1 MLEEILK
8 LVVFQQ
14 SGLDKDLEDLIIS
27 IREKIEES
35 DRLKNS
41 ELNPLEQF
49 QSEFELNQSIDS
61 NLKKLQ
67 IKLSS
72 LKLKQFHRIC
82 NVILSKAKPELVEE
96 ELVLESKV
104 TTIKSEKV
112 SEPIKVTEPVPGT
125 AKVRFLVYEDER
137 FLVDEI
143 VVKEPKP
150 GVFVVPND
158 FTGTIEEDF
167 LDQKKK
173 VVNPYPGVFN
183 NVFEKPENFFESK
196 FFRKLTG
203 SIGGKRLKFSDLNP
217 SFSKELEF
225 KLSETDLIAGID
237 IGGTPTNLLTIAF
250 SNKSSGIQM
259 GSAKIFEVSKKYSNL
274 FSRKIGNIE
283 PLDMKLISDGVK
295 DITDNL
301 FKRFSKRKVKAIA
314 LGIVGGVD
322 LSKPSTGDE
331 SVFQYFFRVMVE
343 ELLSSQFYLIL
354 CGERHT
360 SQVDPTKGE
369 LACDADVKTTKLK
382 RHGHKATLSS
392 GNVVDADLNAAYNII
407 RIVRPFT
414 KVSYSDNTYNL
425 VRLTA

>member
-1 MLEEILK
+1 MLEEVLK
-8 LVVFQQ
+8 LIV
-14 SGLDKDLEDLIIS
+14 
-27 IREKIEES
+27 
-35 DRLKNS
+35 LKNS
-41 ELNPLEQF
+41 ELDKDVEDLILLIQEKVKESDQLKDSELTPLDKF
-49 QSEFELNQSIDS
+49 QSELELNLLIDFS
-61 NLKKLQ
+61 LKKLQ
-67 IKLSS
+67 TKLSS
-72 LKLKQFHRIC
+72 LKVKQFNRIC
-82 NVILSKAKPELVEE
+82 NVILSRTKPELVEE
-96 ELVLESKV
+96 ELVLESKI
-104 TTIKSEKV
+104 TTIKSDKV
-112 SEPIKVTEPVPGT
+112 SEPVKVISPVTGT
-125 AKVRFLVYEDER
+125 AKARFLVYDDER
-137 FLVDEI
+137 FFVDEI
-143 VVKEPKP
+143 VTQEPKP
-150 GVFVVPND
+150 GVVIVPTD

-167 LDQKKK
+167 LEQKKK
-173 VVNPYPGVFN
+173 VVNPYPGVFTS
-183 NVFEKPENFFESK
+183 VFEKPENFFESK

-217 SFSKELEF
+217 SFSKESEF

-283 PLDMKLISDGVK
+283 PTDLKLISDGVK

-301 FKRFSKRKVKAIA
+301 FKRFSKRGVKAIA

-322 LSKPSTGDE
+322 LSKPSIGDE

-343 ELLSSQFYLIL
+343 ELLVSKFYLIL

-360 SQVDPTKGE
+360 RQVDPTKGE
-369 LACDADVKTTKLK
+369 LACDIDVKTTKLK

-392 GNVVDADLNAAYNII
+392 GNIVDADLNAAYNII

>member
-322 LSKPSTGDE
+322 LSKPSTCDE

-369 LACDADVKTTKLK
+369 LACDTDVKTTKLK

-392 GNVVDADLNAAYNII
+392 GNIVDADLNAAYNII

>member
-1 MLEEILK
+1 
-8 LVVFQQ
+8 
-14 SGLDKDLEDLIIS
+14 
-27 IREKIEES
+27 
-35 DRLKNS
+35 
-41 ELNPLEQF
+41 
-49 QSEFELNQSIDS
+49 
-61 NLKKLQ
+61 
-67 IKLSS
+67 
-72 LKLKQFHRIC
+72 
-82 NVILSKAKPELVEE
+82 
-96 ELVLESKV
+96 
-104 TTIKSEKV
+104 
-112 SEPIKVTEPVPGT
+112 
-125 AKVRFLVYEDER
+125 
-137 FLVDEI
+137 
-143 VVKEPKP
+143 
-150 GVFVVPND
+150 
-158 FTGTIEEDF
+158 
-167 LDQKKK
+167 
-173 VVNPYPGVFN
+173 
-183 NVFEKPENFFESK
+183 
-196 FFRKLTG
+196 
-203 SIGGKRLKFSDLNP
+203 
-217 SFSKELEF
+217 
-225 KLSETDLIAGID
+225 
-237 IGGTPTNLLTIAF
+237 
-250 SNKSSGIQM
+250 
-259 GSAKIFEVSKKYSNL
+259 
-274 FSRKIGNIE
+274 
-283 PLDMKLISDGVK
+283 MKLISDGVK

>member
-1 MLEEILK
+1 MLEEVLK
-8 LVVFQQ
+8 LIVFQQ
-14 SGLDKDLEDLIIS
+14 SSLGKDVEDLIIS

-35 DRLKNS
+35 DQLKNS
-41 ELNPLEQF
+41 ELTPLEQF

-82 NVILSKAKPELVEE
+82 NVILSRTKPELLEE

-104 TTIKSEKV
+104 TTIKSDKV
-112 SEPIKVTEPVPGT
+112 SEPVKVVALTPGI

-137 FLVDEI
+137 FLVDET
-143 VVKEPKP
+143 VTQEPKP
-150 GVFVVPND
+150 GIVIVPND

-167 LDQKKK
+167 LELKKK
-173 VVNPYPGVFN
+173 VVNPYPGLFSD
-183 NVFEKPENFFESK
+183 VFEKPENFFESK

-203 SIGGKRLKFSDLNP
+203 SVGGKHLKFSDLNP
-217 SFSKELEF
+217 SFSKESDL
-225 KLSETDLIAGID
+225 KLSETDLVAGID
-237 IGGTPTNLLTIAF
+237 IGGTPTNLLTVAF
-250 SNKSSGIQM
+250 SNKSSGIQI

-274 FSRKIGNIE
+274 FTRKIGKIE
-283 PLDMKLISDGVK
+283 PSDLKLLEKGVS

-301 FKRFSKRKVKAIA
+301 SKRFSKRGVKAIA
-314 LGIVGGVD
+314 LGIVSGVD

-331 SVFQYFFRVMVE
+331 SVFQYFFRMLVE
-343 ELLSSQFYLIL
+343 ELLKSKFSLIL

-369 LACDADVKTTKLK
+369 LACDTDVKTTKLK

-392 GNVVDADLNAAYNII
+392 GNIVDADLNAAYNII
-407 RIVRPFT
+407 RIIRPFT

>member
-1 MLEEILK
+1 MLEEVLK
-8 LVVFQQ
+8 LIVFQQ
-14 SGLDKDLEDLIIS
+14 SNLDKDVEDLILS
-27 IREKIEES
+27 IKEKIAES
-35 DRLKNS
+35 DQLKES
-41 ELNPLEQF
+41 DLTPLEKF
-49 QSEFELNQSIDS
+49 QDELELKLSIDS
-61 NLKKLQ
+61 SLKKLQ
-67 IKLSS
+67 IKFSS
-72 LKLKQFHRIC
+72 LKLKQFHQIC
-82 NVILSKAKPELVEE
+82 NVILSKTKPELLEE

-183 NVFEKPENFFESK
+183 SVFEKPENFFESK

-217 SFSKELEF
+217 SFSKESDI
-225 KLSETDLIAGID
+225 KLSDTDLIAGID

-283 PLDMKLISDGVK
+283 PLDMKLISDGIK

-343 ELLSSQFYLIL
+343 ELLNSQFYLIL

-392 GNVVDADLNAAYNII
+392 GNIVDADLNAAYNII

>member
-1 MLEEILK
+1 MLEEVLK
-8 LVVFQQ
+8 LIVFQQ
-14 SGLDKDLEDLIIS
+14 SSLGKDVEDLIIS
-27 IREKIEES
+27 IKENIEKS
-35 DRLKNS
+35 DQLNNSDLTPLDKFQTELELK
-41 ELNPLEQF
+41 L
-49 QSEFELNQSIDS
+49 SIDS

-96 ELVLESKV
+96 ELILESKV

-112 SEPIKVTEPVPGT
+112 SEPIKVTEPVPGI

-137 FLVDEI
+137 FLVDEL

-173 VVNPYPGVFN
+173 VVNPYSGVFAS
-183 NVFEKPENFFESK
+183 VFEKPENFFESK

-203 SIGGKRLKFSDLNP
+203 SIGGKRLKLSDLNP
-217 SFSKELEF
+217 SFSKESDI
-225 KLSETDLIAGID
+225 KLSDTDLIAGID

-283 PLDMKLISDGVK
+283 PLDMKLISDGIK

-322 LSKPSTGDE
+322 LSKPSTVDE

-343 ELLSSQFYLIL
+343 ELLNSQFYLIL

-360 SQVDPTKGE
+360 SQVDPTNGE

-425 VRLTA
+425 IRLTA

>member
-1 MLEEILK
+1 M
-8 LVVFQQ
+8 
-14 SGLDKDLEDLIIS
+14 
-27 IREKIEES
+27 
-35 DRLKNS
+35 
-41 ELNPLEQF
+41 
-49 QSEFELNQSIDS
+49 
-61 NLKKLQ
+61 
-67 IKLSS
+67 
-72 LKLKQFHRIC
+72 
-82 NVILSKAKPELVEE
+82 
-96 ELVLESKV
+96 
-104 TTIKSEKV
+104 
-112 SEPIKVTEPVPGT
+112 
-125 AKVRFLVYEDER
+125 
-137 FLVDEI
+137 
-143 VVKEPKP
+143 
-150 GVFVVPND
+150 
-158 FTGTIEEDF
+158 
-167 LDQKKK
+167 
-173 VVNPYPGVFN
+173 NPYPGAFTS
-183 NVFEKPENFFESK
+183 VFEKPENFFESK

-322 LSKPSTGDE
+322 LSKPSTCDE

-392 GNVVDADLNAAYNII
+392 GNIVDADLNAAYNII

>member
-27 IREKIEES
+27 VQEKIEEL
-35 DRLKNS
+35 DKLKDS
-41 ELNPLEQF
+41 ELTPLEQF

-61 NLKKLQ
+61 SLKKLQ
-67 IKLSS
+67 IKFSS

-82 NVILSKAKPELVEE
+82 NVILSKTKPELVEE
-96 ELVLESKV
+96 ELVLESKI
-104 TTIKSEKV
+104 TTIKSDKV
-112 SEPIKVTEPVPGT
+112 SEPVKVISPVSGI
-125 AKVRFLVYEDER
+125 AKARFLVYENER
-137 FLVDEI
+137 FFVDEI
-143 VVKEPKP
+143 VTQEPKP
-150 GVFVVPND
+150 GVVIVPTN

-167 LDQKKK
+167 LEQKKK
-173 VVNPYPGVFN
+173 VVNPYPGVFTS
-183 NVFEKPENFFESK
+183 VFEKPEKFFDSK

-217 SFSKELEF
+217 SFSKESEF
-225 KLSETDLIAGID
+225 KLSETDLVAGID

-283 PLDMKLISDGVK
+283 PTDSKLISDGVK

-301 FKRFSKRKVKAIA
+301 FKRFSKRGVKAIA

-343 ELLSSQFYLIL
+343 ELLGSKFYLIL

-369 LACDADVKTTKLK
+369 LACDIDVKTTKLK

-392 GNVVDADLNAAYNII
+392 GNIVDADLNAAYNII

>member
-1 MLEEILK
+1 MLEEVLK
-8 LVVFQQ
+8 LIVFHQ
-14 SGLDKDLEDLIIS
+14 SSLGKDVEDLIIS
-27 IREKIEES
+27 IKENIEKS
-35 DRLKNS
+35 DQLNNSDLTPLDKFQTELELK
-41 ELNPLEQF
+41 L
-49 QSEFELNQSIDS
+49 SIDS

-96 ELVLESKV
+96 ELILESKV

-112 SEPIKVTEPVPGT
+112 SEPIKVTEPVPGI

-137 FLVDEI
+137 FLVDEL

-173 VVNPYPGVFN
+173 VVNPYSGVFAS
-183 NVFEKPENFFESK
+183 VFEKPENFFESK

-203 SIGGKRLKFSDLNP
+203 SIGGKRLKLSDLNP
-217 SFSKELEF
+217 SFSKESDI
-225 KLSETDLIAGID
+225 KLSDTDLIAGID

-283 PLDMKLISDGVK
+283 PLDMKLISDGIK

-322 LSKPSTGDE
+322 LSKPSTVDE

-343 ELLSSQFYLIL
+343 ELLNSQFYLIL

-360 SQVDPTKGE
+360 SQVDPTNGE

-425 VRLTA
+425 IRLTA

>member
-1 MLEEILK
+1 MLEEVLK
-8 LVVFQQ
+8 LIVFQK
-14 SGLDKDLEDLIIS
+14 SSLDKDVEDLIIS
-27 IREKIEES
+27 IKENIEKS
-35 DRLKNS
+35 DQLNNSDLTPLDKFQTELELK
-41 ELNPLEQF
+41 L
-49 QSEFELNQSIDS
+49 SIDS
-61 NLKKLQ
+61 SLKKLQ
-67 IKLSS
+67 IKFSS

-82 NVILSKAKPELVEE
+82 NVILSKTKPELLEE

-137 FLVDEI
+137 FLVDET

-167 LDQKKK
+167 LEQKKK
-173 VVNPYPGVFN
+173 VVNPYPGVFTS
-183 NVFEKPENFFESK
+183 VFEKPENFFESK

-283 PLDMKLISDGVK
+283 PLDMKLISAGVK

-301 FKRFSKRKVKAIA
+301 FKRFSKRKVKAVA